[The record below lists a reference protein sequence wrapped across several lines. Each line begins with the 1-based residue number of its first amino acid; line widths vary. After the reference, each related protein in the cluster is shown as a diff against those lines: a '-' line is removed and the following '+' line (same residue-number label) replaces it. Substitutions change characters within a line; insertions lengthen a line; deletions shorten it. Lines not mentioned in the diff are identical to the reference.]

1 MFFLSVF
8 LILSAIWFVYPSK
21 GVQVGDLKLRFP
33 SYQGY
38 LADLQDSTVDVNVD
52 SVLLAVQ
59 KSYEMV
65 EGSTDTLR
73 YYYDYITS
81 NPNRICL
88 PDDDYTFFD
97 SLFVEMAAAADS
109 GRTVRILH
117 YGDSQLEMDRISA
130 VLRQDLQERFGGSG
144 RVALAERFRKLDPLR
159 YGGGFADKEG
169 LAQALRASDTVH

>member
-8 LILSAIWFVYPSK
+8 LILCAIWFVYPSK
-21 GVQVGDLKLRFP
+21 GVQVGDLKLRVP

-88 PDDDYTFFD
+88 PEDDYTFFD
-97 SLFVEMAAAADS
+97 SLFVEMAAAAGS

-130 VLRQDLQERFGGSG
+130 VLRQDLQER
-144 RVALAERFRKLDPLR
+144 
-159 YGGGFADKEG
+159 
-169 LAQALRASDTVH
+169 

>member
-1 MFFLSVF
+1 MKQSKVLLFFLSVF
-8 LILSAIWFVYPSK
+8 LMLFIVWLVYPVK
-21 GVQVGDLKLRFP
+21 GVQVGGLKLRFP
-33 SYQGY
+33 SYQAY
-38 LADLQDSTVDVNVD
+38 LADLQDSTEDVNVD

-65 EGSTDTLR
+65 EGSTDTLH

-109 GRTVRILH
+109 GRSVRILH
-117 YGDSQLEMDRISA
+117 YGDSQLEMDRIS
-130 VLRQDLQERFGGSG
+130 
-144 RVALAERFRKLDPLR
+144 
-159 YGGGFADKEG
+159 G
-169 LAQALRASDTVH
+169 L

>member
-1 MFFLSVF
+1 MKQYKVLLFFLSVF

-73 YYYDYITS
+73 YYYD
-81 NPNRICL
+81 
-88 PDDDYTFFD
+88 
-97 SLFVEMAAAADS
+97 
-109 GRTVRILH
+109 
-117 YGDSQLEMDRISA
+117 
-130 VLRQDLQERFGGSG
+130 
-144 RVALAERFRKLDPLR
+144 
-159 YGGGFADKEG
+159 
-169 LAQALRASDTVH
+169 